1 MSEPVKTRSYNSPA
15 RREQAARTRQR
26 ILDAAADL
34 FTRQGYGTTSIR
46 QIADAAQ
53 VAPDTVY
60 ATFGNKA
67 RLLTALVDIRLAPG
81 GHATVLDR
89 PEVQAM
95 RQEQD
100 PRQLL
105 RLFASDYAAMSQ
117 RVRPVSEVLRTAKA
131 VEPEMAAVREEMEG
145 YRFRYMS
152 AIVQWLAERATLCVP
167 ETRAT
172 QIVWTLASP
181 DVGRMLCDVQGWTTT
196 EYADWLAETLAAA
209 LLNVRRLWN
218 AEDEVRVPGDADRVA
233 GFVGRGA
240 DWRHRVR

>member
-1 MSEPVKTRSYNSPA
+1 MSKPVKTRSYNSPV

-34 FTRQGYGTTSIR
+34 FVRQGYGTTSVR

-60 ATFGNKA
+60 ATFRSKA

-81 GHATVLDR
+81 GQASILDR
-89 PEVQAM
+89 PEVQAL
-95 RQEQD
+95 RQESD

-105 RLFASDYAAMSQ
+105 RLFARDYAAMSE

-131 VEPEMAAVREEMEG
+131 VEPQMAAVREEMEG
-145 YRFRYMS
+145 YRFEYMRT
-152 AIVQWLAERATLCVP
+152 IVRWLAERARLRVP
-167 ETRAT
+167 EGRAA

-181 DVGRMLCDVQGWTTT
+181 DVSRMLCDVQGWATG
-196 EYADWLAETLAAA
+196 EYAAWLEETLAAT
-209 LLNVRRLWN
+209 LLT
-218 AEDEVRVPGDADRVA
+218 AE
-233 GFVGRGA
+233 
-240 DWRHRVR
+240 